1 MPGRQPLEG
10 GGPAGC
16 PVAEIR
22 LELADRGP
30 DRPAEL
36 ERPPDR
42 IAVPEREL
50 ARDSGRGLD
59 GHPVV
64 ADLEHPPGAG
74 SEHDHVAVHPGPK
87 LVDHLLV
94 QLADPPAGRARV
106 ADDEHPEQPPIGNRA
121 PRRHGHDPRIAPSL
135 DRARHPV
142 PGDPR
147 LQLGELVGGIGAGEH
162 RQDALEGLPRQRFVR
177 QGPADRRSQLVDRPA
192 IHHGH
197 RHDLLGQ
204 DIERIARDLGRLD
217 RPGMHPLGH
226 DRRLEQVAPVLRED
240 HPFRRRVHLVAGPAD
255 PLEAAGDR
263 GRRFDLDHEVDRAHV
278 DPQLEAGGGDDR
290 RQAAR
295 LEVVLD
301 RQALLAGDRAVVRPD
316 QLLAGQLVQ
325 ALGEPLGQAPAVAE
339 DDRAPMGPD
348 QLEDPGMDRGPDA
361 DPQVARCAG
370 PAERA
375 GGPLLER
382 NALAEPAHVLD
393 RDDDRQLEGL
403 ARAGVDDSDLAAW
416 ADATEE
422 SGDQLERPLGG
433 RQPDPLG
440 RLARQP
446 LETLEAEGQVG
457 PPLRAGDRVDL
468 VDDHV
473 LDPGQAGPG
482 RAGQEQ
488 VERLGGRDQDVGRP
502 PGGGPTFFRT
512 RVAGAQA
519 DRDLGDRITAQ
530 AGGPGD
536 PGQRR
541 AQVALDVV
549 GQGLERRHV
558 QDPDEPGLLAGRR
571 RARFADE
578 PVEAPQERGQGLAAA
593 GRGVD
598 QGVPAGRD
606 RGPAPGLGRGRGGER
621 RLEPVANGR
630 AECRQ
635 GLVHGRVEGGRSE
648 GR

>member
-1 MPGRQPLEG
+1 MPGGQALEG
-10 GGPAGC
+10 GGPASRAA
-16 PVAEIR
+16 AEVG
-22 LELADRGP
+22 LELADGGA
-30 DRPAEL
+30 DRPTEL

-42 IAVPEREL
+42 VAVPEREL
-50 ARDSGRGLD
+50 AGNARRGLD

-64 ADLEHPPGAG
+64 ADLEDPPGAR
-74 SEHDHVAVHPGPK
+74 SEDDHVAVHPGPE

-94 QLADPPAGRARV
+94 QLADPPARRARV
-106 ADDEHPEQPPIGNRA
+106 AHDEDAEQAAIGNRA
-121 PRRHGHDPRIAPSL
+121 PRGDGHDPRIAAAL

-147 LQLGELVGGIGAGEH
+147 LQLGELVGGVGTGEH
-162 RQDALEGLPRQRFVR
+162 RQDTLESLARKRLVG
-177 QGPADRRSQLVDRPA
+177 QGPADRRGQLVDRPA

-204 DIERIARDLGRLD
+204 DIERIARDLGGLD
-217 RPGMHPLGH
+217 RAGVHPFGH
-226 DRRLEQVAPVLRED
+226 DCRLEQVAPVLRED
-240 HPFRRRVHLVAGPAD
+240 HSFRRGVHLVAGPAD

-263 GRRFDLDHEVDRAHV
+263 GRRLDLDHQVDRAHV

-295 LEVVLD
+295 LQVVLD

-316 QLLAGQLVQ
+316 ELLAGQFVQ
-325 ALGEPLGQAPAVAE
+325 ALGEPLGQPPAVAE
-339 DDRAPMGPD
+339 DDRASMGPD

-370 PAERA
+370 PADRA

-393 RDDDRQLEGL
+393 RDNHRQLERL
-403 ARAGVDDSDLAAW
+403 ARAGIDDGHLAARP
-416 ADATEE
+416 DATEE

-440 RLARQP
+440 RLAGQS
-446 LETLEAEGQVG
+446 LETLEAEGEMG
-457 PPLRAGDRVDL
+457 PPLRAGDCVDL

-473 LDPGQAGPG
+473 LDPGQAVAG

-502 PGGGPTFFRT
+502 PGGGPTLFRA
-512 RVAGAQA
+512 RVAGPQA

-530 AGGPGD
+530 GGGPGD
-536 PGQRR
+536 AGQRR
-541 AQVALDVV
+541 AEVALDVV
-549 GQGLERRHV
+549 GQGLERRDV
-558 QDPDEPGLLAGRR
+558 QDPDEPGLLPGRR
-571 RARFADE
+571 WARFANE

-593 GRGVD
+593 GRRVD

-606 RGPAPGLGRGRGGER
+606 RCPAPDLGRGRGRER

-635 GLVHGRVEGGRSE
+635 GLVRGRVEGGRSE